1 MIFSHIQDNT
11 HMQIHKKN
19 FWARSSKKKID
30 KDNKDV
36 KYWRKI
42 LRYMGKQNGG

>member
-11 HMQIHKKN
+11 HMQIHIKN
-19 FWARSSKKKID
+19 FWARSSKKKND
-30 KDNKDV
+30 KDNKDA

-42 LRYMGKQNGG
+42 LSYMDK